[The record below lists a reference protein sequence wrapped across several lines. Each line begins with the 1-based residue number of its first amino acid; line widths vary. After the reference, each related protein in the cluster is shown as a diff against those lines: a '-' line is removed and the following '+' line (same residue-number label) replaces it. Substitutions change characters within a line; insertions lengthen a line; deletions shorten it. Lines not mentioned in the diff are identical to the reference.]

1 MRTSWKYILECLS
14 QYDFF
19 QLISSGKKEWD
30 LFDKNMV
37 PKPENIKIDQN
48 DYFNL
53 FESID
58 NSSLDRIFVNSVH
71 LSWESLLEMIDF
83 LCEISKE
90 ELKDVKKP
98 KIFCLQKLIEVA
110 DFNMDRIKIIWSK
123 VWNKIKDYFST
134 VGAHPNSKIS
144 MFVIDSLK
152 QLSIKF
158 LQVFLFFFK
167 FFSY

>member
-1 MRTSWKYILECLS
+1 
-14 QYDFF
+14 
-19 QLISSGKKEWD
+19 
-30 LFDKNMV
+30 MV
-37 PKPENIKIDQN
+37 PKQENIKIDQN
-48 DYFNL
+48 EYFTL

-58 NSSLDRIFVNSVH
+58 NSSIDRIFVNSVH

-158 LQVFLFFFK
+158 LQVITIRTKHLFLLNNNLNK
-167 FFSY
+167 ERRNGKLPFSKRNASTF